1 MRFALVNNNKVERI
15 DEVESQ
21 DEILDG
27 HRFQAVIDLTDLDP
41 QPQLGWLFKNG
52 GLISDLA
59 SITPR
64 QLRLALVLSG
74 VDIANID
81 TAISMLPEPTQTM
94 TRIEW
99 EYAIDFER
107 ANPMVAALGAA
118 LGLTNEQIDAI
129 WVLGAT
135 I

>member
-27 HRFQAVIDLTDLDP
+27 HRFQAVIDLTGLDP
-41 QPQLGWLFKNG
+41 QPQLGWLFIKG
-52 GLISDLA
+52 ALISDLA

-81 TAISMLPEPTQTM
+81 AAISVLPEPTQTL

-107 ANPMVAALGAA
+107 SNPMVAALGAA

-135 I
+135 L